1 MLAPEVPEQK
11 DGHYRLWVKPAQR
24 HWRLHIHLAPPP
36 TQHPNTKTSLVA
48 VLLSRPQIQGR
59 ALSSVMRLLCKHL
72 NLTVAQLI
80 VAFGYSKFPGAE
92 NPKTIATGFKFG
104 TQGIIYLFIWLW
116 ILEYFYTDEQ

>member
-1 MLAPEVPEQK
+1 MERWALQALGEASP
-11 DGHYRLWVKPAQR
+11 QR

-36 TQHPNTKTSLVA
+36 TQHPHTKTSLVA

-104 TQGIIYLFIWLW
+104 TQGIIYVALDFRIC
-116 ILEYFYTDEQ
+116 IHR